1 MIVRRDR
8 VQAVLHHIHE
18 IQNSKPGYL
27 EDFLGLSYCLQG
39 NAIIAPRTT
48 TSFYA
53 LSTLLYSYEGHPTI
67 RRYIDGASGSIVK

>member
-1 MIVRRDR
+1 MLVRRDR
-8 VQAVLHHIHE
+8 LQAVLHHIQE

-27 EDFLGLSYCLQG
+27 EDILGFSYCLQG

-53 LSTLLYSYEGHPTI
+53 LSTLLYSYKVYPTI
-67 RRYIDGASGSIVK
+67 RRYID